1 MKIKSDYKKDCFDGI
16 LYPSENRKD
25 KVVITLS
32 GSDGGITHA
41 AKMARYFQAH
51 GVPALAVGYFRTR
64 HTPKSLSNI
73 PSEYIDKAVVYLK
86 KQGYDKIAIQGVSKG
101 TEYALLAAANNPQIT
116 CIILKAPSWFYG
128 EGLVKGQPSGHSCWQ
143 KNGKEIPFTP
153 YKTRKFNIMKEMKKA
168 GEYNLLS
175 INSDKKTVSESVI
188 SIEKANGPI
197 LIFSTKAD
205 NVWPSAESGEKLIE
219 RLKANNF

>member
-1 MKIKSDYKKDCFDGI
+1 M
-16 LYPSENRKD
+16 
-25 KVVITLS
+25 
-32 GSDGGITHA
+32 
-41 AKMARYFQAH
+41 
-51 GVPALAVGYFRTR
+51 
-64 HTPKSLSNI
+64 
-73 PSEYIDKAVVYLK
+73 
-86 KQGYDKIAIQGVSKG
+86 
-101 TEYALLAAANNPQIT
+101 
-116 CIILKAPSWFYG
+116 
-128 EGLVKGQPSGHSCWQ
+128 KGQPSGHSCWQ

-168 GEYNLLS
+168 DKYNLLS

-219 RLKANNF
+219 RLKANNFQYPFKHICFERMCHIMMENANGMTKLISKSEKKYPAECAEERKSMEKETLNWIENVW